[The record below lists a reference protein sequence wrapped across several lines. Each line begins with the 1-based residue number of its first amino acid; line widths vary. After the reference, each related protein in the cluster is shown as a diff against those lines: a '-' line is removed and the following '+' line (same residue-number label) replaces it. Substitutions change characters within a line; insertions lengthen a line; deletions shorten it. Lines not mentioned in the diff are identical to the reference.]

1 MFQGILLV
9 IVLSL
14 DSFLASLAYAARQI
28 HIPLKSAIVIAGISA
43 GFLGLSF
50 LLSAQLSSILSPWIA
65 SLCSGIVFASLS
77 VYALFQSAIKRLLRR
92 KSRGIRLR
100 YGGIRIVLDVYL
112 DEEKADQDRSKTLSV
127 REALYLA
134 VALSFDSLFSDLA
147 LGLFLPHP
155 FWIVAVD
162 FGIALLS
169 IALPTLCAHRL
180 YRCDLPDLDWLSAI
194 LFALLAILR
203 FL

>member
-134 VALSFDSLFSDLA
+134 VALSFDSLFSGLA
-147 LGLFLPHP
+147 LGLFFPHP
-155 FWIVAVD
+155 FLIC
-162 FGIALLS
+162 LL
-169 IALPTLCAHRL
+169 
-180 YRCDLPDLDWLSAI
+180 
-194 LFALLAILR
+194 
-203 FL
+203 

>member
-1 MFQGILLV
+1 M
-9 IVLSL
+9 
-14 DSFLASLAYAARQI
+14 
-28 HIPLKSAIVIAGISA
+28 KSAVVIAGISA

-134 VALSFDSLFSDLA
+134 VALSFDSLFSGLA

-180 YRCDLPDLDWLSAI
+180 YRCGLPDLDWLSAI

>member
-1 MFQGILLV
+1 M
-9 IVLSL
+9 
-14 DSFLASLAYAARQI
+14 
-28 HIPLKSAIVIAGISA
+28 
-43 GFLGLSF
+43 
-50 LLSAQLSSILSPWIA
+50 
-65 SLCSGIVFASLS
+65 
-77 VYALFQSAIKRLLRR
+77 FQSAIKRLLRR

-134 VALSFDSLFSDLA
+134 VALSFDSLFSGLA

-180 YRCDLPDLDWLSAI
+180 YRCGLPDLDWLSAI

>member
-134 VALSFDSLFSDLA
+134 LALSFDSLFSGLA